1 MFFRKS
7 KVINDRQNE
16 FIDKNMS
23 LSENNCTFNGYDNKT
38 KKAKC
43 VCPFNLSYQ
52 YKYFYWSGDKSLNL
66 RNYLLKIFYL
76 LIFGKLQNS

>member
-38 KKAKC
+38 KKAMC
-43 VCPFNLSYQ
+43 MP
-52 YKYFYWSGDKSLNL
+52 
-66 RNYLLKIFYL
+66 I
-76 LIFGKLQNS
+76 